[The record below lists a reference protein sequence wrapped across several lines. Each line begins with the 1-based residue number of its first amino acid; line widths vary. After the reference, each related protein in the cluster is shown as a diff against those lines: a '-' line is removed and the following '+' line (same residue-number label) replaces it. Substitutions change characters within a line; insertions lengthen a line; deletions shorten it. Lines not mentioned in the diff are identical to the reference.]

1 MKNQPSARFSW
12 PKFTRYY
19 GLSDFPSAMFLI
31 EAECFTPPADK
42 TTNTESKAKGIIL
55 VLGMIVTLIVLS
67 VFQLYRSLEVT
78 PANPEIAKSR
88 ELSALD
94 TEATVI
100 PKRKFPSLPSQ
111 QRRVSST
118 DKIEI
123 LMLKN
128 ALAQG
133 RF

>member
-1 MKNQPSARFSW
+1 MKNHPSDLSSS

-19 GLSDFPSAMFLI
+19 GLSDFPEAMFLI
-31 EAECFTPPADK
+31 EAECFTPPAEK
-42 TTNTESKAKGIIL
+42 TTNTESNAKGIIL
-55 VLGMIVTLIVLS
+55 ALGMIVTLIVLS

-78 PANPEIAKSR
+78 PANSEITQSR

-100 PKRKFPSLPSQ
+100 PKRKFNSLPSQ

-128 ALAQG
+128 ALAHG